1 MWIVALYLL
10 AGLISLSGIYLAYRH
25 LADLPNQRPWLIL
38 AGALLLLA
46 AAAFLLAWRGFNHTP
61 DFPLDLVISLLFVA
75 FTTLVSVGILKI
87 GQRAQALLKLEV
99 QAQAGY
105 QELQNIIGLL
115 PTPIAIKNV
124 ELTYQ
129 AANPAF
135 ETFLG
140 RPQAEI
146 IGRKAFDF
154 FPRPQAAAFQS
165 AEEQVLERGSFSV
178 EEYELIGA
186 NGKRWFQITRTP
198 IVDKK
203 GEVTGLLISNQDISQ
218 RKQLEQEIN
227 EQKLLLNAVLEERE
241 DILEKKRLELESLN
255 SVMEFK
261 RLLVTIASHF
271 IGANPHQ
278 IDQGLNQALHLIG
291 TQTGMD
297 RCQLLLFDLGY
308 NNLTLAYEWTSQNVQ
323 PILVNGARAP
333 VSDPAWLN
341 LGQMQV
347 IHVPSLDSLP
357 RESFELAEYLRTNNI
372 KSLTAVPLISGRS
385 AVGYFMLES
394 VVDEI
399 SWDENYLELLKSAAG
414 IFVHALEQKRSEES
428 LQAEQESTRKHLE
441 TLQQYNLENT
451 LLNELGDLL
460 QVCRTVDEAYPV
472 IARYTQQL
480 IPVGSGGLYLARDT
494 NDPVDRVA
502 AWGDSPPTETE
513 LAINECWGLRRGRL
527 HIVRDSKIDLN
538 CAHLRPPLPRKYIC
552 IPLIAQGETIGL
564 LHLRPVKGETA
575 SLAARLE
582 DYVRVSQVIA
592 EQIALALSNLS
603 LRDKLR
609 SQAIRDP
616 LTGLFNRRYME
627 ETLEREIRRAV
638 RHTTPVSVIMFDIDF
653 LKKVNDTYGHDA
665 GDVVLQTLGT
675 LMMKTFR
682 GEDVPCRY
690 GGDEF
695 TIVLPEATVSEAFRR
710 AEQFREA
717 FKAIVFEH
725 EGKQFGPLTLS
736 LGITAY
742 PDHGATVERLMQ
754 TADTAAYTAKE
765 QGRDRVMIGG
775 VTEE

>member
-1 MWIVALYLL
+1 MWIALLYLL
-10 AGLISLSGIYLAYRH
+10 ASLIALSGVYLAYRH
-25 LADLPNQRPWLIL
+25 LASLPNQRSWLIL

-46 AAAFLLAWRGFNHTP
+46 AAAFLLAWRGFNQNSNSL
-61 DFPLDLVISLLFVA
+61 LDLAISVLFVA
-75 FTTLVSVGILKI
+75 FTTLIALGILII
-87 GQRAQALLKLEV
+87 GQRAQTLVKSEV
-99 QAQAGY
+99 QAQTDY
-105 QELQNIIGLL
+105 QGLQEIIGLL

-124 ELTYQ
+124 DLAYQ

-135 ETFLG
+135 EAFLG
-140 RPQAEI
+140 RPQSEI
-146 IGRKAFDF
+146 IGRKASDF

-165 AEEQVLERGSFSV
+165 AEERALAQRSFSV
-178 EEYELIGA
+178 EEHEMIGA
-186 NGKRWFQITRTP
+186 GGKRWFQITRTP
-198 IVDKK
+198 IMNAK
-203 GEVTGLLISNQDISQ
+203 GEVTRLLISNQDISQ

-227 EQKLLLNAVLEERE
+227 EQKLLLDAVLEEKE
-241 DILEKKRLELESLN
+241 DILEKKRLELEALN
-255 SVMEFK
+255 SVVEFK
-261 RLLVTIASHF
+261 RILVTIASHF
-271 IGANPHQ
+271 IGADPHQ
-278 IDQGLNQALHLIG
+278 IDQGLNQALHSLG
-291 TQTGMD
+291 TQTGVD
-297 RCQLLLFDLGY
+297 RCQLLLFDSGH
-308 NNLTLAYEWTSQNVQ
+308 NNLTIAYEWTAQNVQ
-323 PILVNGARAP
+323 PMLVNG
-333 VSDPAWLN
+333 VSVSAGDPAWLN
-341 LGQMQV
+341 HGQMQV
-347 IHVPSLDSLP
+347 IHVPSLNSLS
-357 RESFELAEYLRTNNI
+357 REAFELAEYLRMNNI
-372 KSLTAVPLISGRS
+372 KSFTAVPLISGRS
-385 AVGYFMLES
+385 AVGYFLLES
-394 VVDEI
+394 IQDEI
-399 SWDENYLELLKSAAG
+399 SWDENHLELLKSAAG

-428 LQAEQESTRKHLE
+428 HQAEQESTQKHLE

-472 IARYTQQL
+472 IARYAQQL
-480 IPVGSGGLYLARDT
+480 IPVGSGGLYLARET

-502 AWGDSPPTETE
+502 SWGDSQPTETE

-527 HIVRDSKIDLN
+527 HIVKDSKIDLN
-538 CAHLRPPLPRKYIC
+538 CAHLRPPLPKKYIC

-564 LHLRPVKGETA
+564 LHLRPGKGETA

-638 RHTTPVSVIMFDIDF
+638 RHTTPVSVIMFDIDL
-653 LKKVNDTYGHDA
+653 LKKINDTYGHDA
-665 GDVVLQTLGT
+665 GDVALKALGA

-725 EGKQFGPLTLS
+725 EGKRFGPMSLS
-736 LGITAY
+736 LGIAAY

-754 TADTAAYTAKE
+754 TADTAAYTAKV

-775 VTEE
+775 ITEE